1 MFGRSYAIIQELE
14 FSVVVLGVLKALRDL
29 ADLRLVG
36 GAKLGHLSKG
46 DEIGDHVLHPVALF
60 ACVLGLFN
68 VGTDLKVV
76 GSSEDDLT

>member
-1 MFGRSYAIIQELE
+1 MVIL
-14 FSVVVLGVLKALRDL
+14 VVVLGSKKALRDL
-29 ADLRLVG
+29 ADLRLAG

-46 DEIGDHVLHPVALF
+46 DEIGDHVLHPVALI